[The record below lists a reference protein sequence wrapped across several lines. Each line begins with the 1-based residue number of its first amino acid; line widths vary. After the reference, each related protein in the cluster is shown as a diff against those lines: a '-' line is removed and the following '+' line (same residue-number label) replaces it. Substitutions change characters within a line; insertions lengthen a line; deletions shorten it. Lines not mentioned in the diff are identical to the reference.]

1 MPMLLLT
8 GATGNIGRELTRILD
23 ADGIEFRA
31 LVRDSTR
38 AEILPL
44 SAEPARG
51 DLDDPAALQHAM
63 IGVTTLFLLVQGM
76 GLNHTRN
83 ALAAAEHAGVGRI
96 VLISSAHVLVEPL
109 PAMGSWHHAREEL
122 VRASGIPAT
131 ILRPGGYMSNALEW
145 IPAVRAGEAI
155 LDPSGPGRY
164 APIDPA
170 DIAAVAAHCLTTPG
184 HEGAA
189 YHLTGPETLTIAEQV
204 AILSRIIN
212 RNIKIREAVTP
223 EEVVAAR
230 FPNGAPPRLA
240 EALVEGF
247 AILRAGVVSTRTD
260 TVAELLGRP
269 AHTFAD
275 WCEAHRSAFTD

>member
-23 ADGIEFRA
+23 ADGVEFRA

-38 AEILPL
+38 AEILPP
-44 SAEPARG
+44 SAEPTRG
-51 DLDDPAALQHAM
+51 DLDDPAALRHAM

-83 ALAAAEHAGVGRI
+83 ALTAAEHAGVGRI

-170 DIAAVAAHCLTTPG
+170 DIAAVAARCLTNPG

-189 YHLTGPETLTIAEQV
+189 YHLTGPETLTITEQV
-204 AILSRIIN
+204 AILSRILQ
-212 RNIKIREAVTP
+212 RDIKIREATTP

-247 AILRAGVVSTRTD
+247 AILRADTVGARTD

-275 WCEAHRSAFTD
+275 WCASHRAAFTA